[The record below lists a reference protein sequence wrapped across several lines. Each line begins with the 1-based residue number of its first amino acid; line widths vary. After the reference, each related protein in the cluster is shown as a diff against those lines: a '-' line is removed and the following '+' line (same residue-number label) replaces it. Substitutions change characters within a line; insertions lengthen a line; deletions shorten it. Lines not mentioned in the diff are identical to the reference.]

1 MPYVWFLTCAIFSEH
16 QKLYVKGQDIKQKI
30 CFCGRSKNCEK
41 GLFVM
46 CVCVLVRLSGWNNS
60 AATGQISLKFSIWGL
75 FEILSRKFKFD
86 ENWTRITGTLHEDQC
101 TFIII
106 RRWILLRMRVFYV
119 RFVQRI
125 KVHLPYSI
133 KFFSRKSRRLWDN
146 VEKYCRVRKAT
157 QMTI

>member
-106 RRWILLRMRVFYV
+106 RRWILLRMR
-119 RFVQRI
+119 
-125 KVHLPYSI
+125 SI
-133 KFFSRKSRRLWDN
+133 LCQICTENQSTLTIFNKIFFTKIAPFMRQCGKIL
-146 VEKYCRVRKAT
+146 
-157 QMTI
+157 